1 MNRLAGSDSKKVTAE
16 IIAVF
21 VSDITYCPIF
31 QHLRSFP
38 FLVKKIPLRLLVFCM
53 PSLLLGVPN
62 LLAYTVKRFIV
73 ALVIT

>member
-1 MNRLAGSDSKKVTAE
+1 MNRLAGSESKKVAAE

-31 QHLRSFP
+31 QHLRSFL
-38 FLVKKIPLRLLVFCM
+38 FLVKKVPLRLLVFCTT
-53 PSLLLGVPN
+53 SLLSGVPN
-62 LLAYTVKRFIV
+62 LFVCTVKRFIF